1 MSHIDASHP
10 YFGIFLMLVLAS
22 VIFFGLVFLASKI
35 GNNFA
40 AKNRKKLGLGIYE
53 CGPIPVKQANKIN
66 SQFFIIALIFIL
78 LDIEVVFLFPWA
90 LIFKDLGW
98 FGLLEVFVF
107 IVLLGVGFLY
117 AYKKERLHG
126 RASNKLCKWF
136 TRSFN

>member
-1 MSHIDASHP
+1 MTHMSAAHP
-10 YFGIFLMLVLAS
+10 YLGIFIMLVLAS

-66 SQFFIIALIFIL
+66 SQFFIFALIFIL

-98 FGLLEVFVF
+98 FGLLEIIIFLA
-107 IVLLGVGFLY
+107 LLAVGFLY
-117 AYKKERLHG
+117 AYKKGGFRWQ
-126 RASNKLCKWF
+126 SIK
-136 TRSFN
+136 

>member
-1 MSHIDASHP
+1 
-10 YFGIFLMLVLAS
+10 ML
-22 VIFFGLVFLASKI
+22 FFWIGFLASKI

-66 SQFFIIALIFIL
+66 SQFFIVALIFIL

-107 IVLLGVGFLY
+107 ILLLGVGFLY

-126 RASNKLCKWF
+126 RASSKLCQWF
-136 TRSFN
+136 ASGFNKRR

>member
-1 MSHIDASHP
+1 MTHMSVAHP
-10 YFGIFLMLVLAS
+10 YLGIFIMLVLAS

-66 SQFFIIALIFIL
+66 SQFFIFALIFIL

-98 FGLLEVFVF
+98 FGLLEIIIFLA
-107 IVLLGVGFLY
+107 LLAVGFLY
-117 AYKKERLHG
+117 AYKKGGFRWQ
-126 RASNKLCKWF
+126 SIK
-136 TRSFN
+136 

>member
-1 MSHIDASHP
+1 MSYSSIVHP
-10 YFGIFLMLVLAS
+10 YLGIFVMLILSS

-40 AKNRKKLGLGIYE
+40 AKNRKKLGLSIYE

-66 SQFFIIALIFIL
+66 SQFFITALVFIL

-98 FGLLEVFVF
+98 FGLLEIF
-107 IVLLGVGFLY
+107 IFILLLGVGFLY
-117 AYKKERLHG
+117 AYKKGAFAWQSIR
-126 RASNKLCKWF
+126 
-136 TRSFN
+136 

>member
-1 MSHIDASHP
+1 MFKIEEGEQMSHIDVAHP
-10 YFGIFLMLVLAS
+10 YFGIFLMIVLAS

-40 AKNRKKLGLGIYE
+40 SKNRKRLGLGIYE

-66 SQFFIIALIFIL
+66 SQFFIVALIFIL

-90 LIFKDLGW
+90 LIFKNLGW

-107 IVLLGVGFLY
+107 ILLLGVGFLY
-117 AYKKERLHG
+117 AYKKG
-126 RASNKLCKWF
+126 AF
-136 TRSFN
+136 TWQSIK

>member
-1 MSHIDASHP
+1 MAQTHP
-10 YFGIFLMLVLAS
+10 YFGIFLMLILAS
-22 VIFFGLVFLASKI
+22 AVFFLLVSLASKI
-35 GNNFA
+35 GNTLA
-40 AKNRKKLGLGIYE
+40 SKNRKKLGLGTYE

-107 IVLLGVGFLY
+107 IVLLGIGFLY
-117 AYKKERLHG
+117 AYKKG
-126 RASNKLCKWF
+126 AFQWQSIK
-136 TRSFN
+136 

>member
-1 MSHIDASHP
+1 MSHIYTQHP
-10 YFGIFLMLVLAS
+10 YFGIFAMMVIAS
-22 VIFFGLVFLASKI
+22 LIFFGLVFLASKI

-66 SQFFIIALIFIL
+66 SQFFIVALIFIL

-90 LIFKDLGW
+90 LIFKELGW

-107 IVLLGVGFLY
+107 ILLLGVGFLY
-117 AYKKERLHG
+117 AYKKG
-126 RASNKLCKWF
+126 AFQWQSIK
-136 TRSFN
+136 

>member
-1 MSHIDASHP
+1 MAQTHP
-10 YFGIFLMLVLAS
+10 YFGIFLMLILAS
-22 VIFFGLVFLASKI
+22 AVFFLLVSLASKI
-35 GNNFA
+35 GNTLA
-40 AKNRKKLGLGIYE
+40 SKNRKKLGLGAYE

-107 IVLLGVGFLY
+107 IVLLGIGFLY
-117 AYKKERLHG
+117 AYKKG
-126 RASNKLCKWF
+126 AFQWQSIK
-136 TRSFN
+136 

>member
-1 MSHIDASHP
+1 MTHMSVAHP
-10 YFGIFLMLVLAS
+10 YLGIFIMLVLAS

-66 SQFFIIALIFIL
+66 SQFFIFALIFIL

-90 LIFKDLGW
+90 LIFKDLSW
-98 FGLLEVFVF
+98 FGLLEIIIFLA
-107 IVLLGVGFLY
+107 LLAVGFLY
-117 AYKKERLHG
+117 AYKKGGFRWQ
-126 RASNKLCKWF
+126 SIK
-136 TRSFN
+136 